1 MNAST
6 KKNRNPSKKSPHKKT
21 KAALVTES
29 HEKEFSGD
37 ELIDWMK
44 KFDKQSKQRRKS
56 RDQVLKDLTKN
67 PETFFTLGEPYG
79 YGEEEINI
87 AWSAFRDQPWGSLVS
102 LAEKAEREKLR
113 LTPQEKHADILVQR
127 GLAWKFHDTLLF
139 ARSRTWLGKQAPS
152 NAVEMVLIHHGH
164 GWQPSLHLEALAC
177 IKLGIPD
184 ATNAGNTSG
193 NEADNLRLNI
203 KKRWALAAA
212 LQTHSDAEISSQA
225 HFQMHACEDLLK
237 GFDAATQGSSFL
249 AGVRSAL
256 NVGDSGRWVRI
267 LADAEMLH
275 DNQMVYVFRGRL
287 SRNECA
293 KEDFETAH
301 NAVFQL
307 TGKRPSKTEVEHY
320 LIESKVAV
328 RCNKTGGL
336 LINGHLLFKSDVNK
350 MLEKIRTKMEKSHQG
365 VFKRRSKGRPKLG
378 E

>member
-6 KKNRNPSKKSPHKKT
+6 KKTRNPSKKSLHPKT
-21 KAALVTES
+21 KVKLVTES
-29 HEKEFSGD
+29 NEHKLSGD

-79 YGEEEINI
+79 YGGEEINI
-87 AWSAFRDQPWGSLVS
+87 AWSAFRDQPWGNLVS
-102 LAEKAEREKLR
+102 LAEKAEREKLI
-113 LTPQEKHADILVQR
+113 LTPQGKHADILVQR

-139 ARSRTWLGKQAPS
+139 ARSRTWLEKQAPS
-152 NAVEMVLIHHGH
+152 NAVEMVLIHRGH

-184 ATNAGNTSG
+184 ATKAGNASG
-193 NEADNLRLNI
+193 NEADKMRLNI

-212 LQTHSDAEISSQA
+212 LQAHSDAEISSQA
-225 HFQMHACEDLLK
+225 HFQMQACEDLLK
-237 GFDAATQGSSFL
+237 GFEAATDGSSFL

-275 DNQMVYVFRGRL
+275 DNRTAYVFPHNAKPDREGVRKEIEDAVLAVYTRTQKFPHKDEILEELKPSLPEEGKDDGHIHLCSGDLTHKQFDKRLEGIRKRIGSPWQKGPERPRGRP
-287 SRNECA
+287 R
-293 KEDFETAH
+293 K
-301 NAVFQL
+301 
-307 TGKRPSKTEVEHY
+307 
-320 LIESKVAV
+320 
-328 RCNKTGGL
+328 
-336 LINGHLLFKSDVNK
+336 
-350 MLEKIRTKMEKSHQG
+350 KI
-365 VFKRRSKGRPKLG
+365 
-378 E
+378 

>member
-1 MNAST
+1 MVE
-6 KKNRNPSKKSPHKKT
+6 
-21 KAALVTES
+21 LVTES
-29 HEKEFSGD
+29 NEHEFSGD
-37 ELIDWMK
+37 ELIAWMK

-56 RDQVLKDLTKN
+56 RDQVLKELTKN

-113 LTPQEKHADILVQR
+113 LTPQGKHADILVQR

-139 ARSRTWLGKQAPS
+139 ALSRTWLGKQAPS

-177 IKLGIPD
+177 LKLGIPD
-184 ATNAGNTSG
+184 ATKAVNVSG

-212 LQTHSDAEISSQA
+212 LQAHSDAEISSQA
-225 HFQMHACEDLLK
+225 HFQMQACEDLLK
-237 GFDAATQGSSFL
+237 GFDAATEGSSFL

-275 DNQMVYVFRGRL
+275 DNRKAYVFPHNSKTDRDGVRTEIEAAVLAVYTRTQKFPHKEEILEELKPSLPEEGKDDGHIHLCSGDLTHEQFDDRLRHIRKRLKHLWQKGPETPRGRP
-287 SRNECA
+287 R
-293 KEDFETAH
+293 K
-301 NAVFQL
+301 
-307 TGKRPSKTEVEHY
+307 
-320 LIESKVAV
+320 
-328 RCNKTGGL
+328 
-336 LINGHLLFKSDVNK
+336 
-350 MLEKIRTKMEKSHQG
+350 
-365 VFKRRSKGRPKLG
+365 KL
-378 E
+378 